1 MLRHIL
7 AEYTNYPTVAVIN
20 RSSEFGIRSKR
31 STGGKKTPTDVKS
44 KMKSNQSDRPV
55 SLPLL
60 QFKSK
65 QILLE
70 SLAMTPAENLN
81 F

>member
-1 MLRHIL
+1 MELGAKGQR
-7 AEYTNYPTVAVIN
+7 E
-20 RSSEFGIRSKR
+20 E
-31 STGGKKTPTDVKS
+31 KKPTDVKN

-65 QILLE
+65 QTVLE
-70 SLAMTPAENLN
+70 SLAMIPAENLN